1 VVFIRRSGCQLP
13 IEVFAPPHE
22 PIPPAIAAELAALG
36 NVTVRS
42 LADALPAA
50 AHDNMQQRKFLA
62 KQLAILVSS
71 FQEVLFLDSDNLPL
85 RDPTFLFEEP
95 LYTQHGLLMWPD
107 FWRSEVKPGAWEAL
121 GIPPAL
127 RPAGSHESGQVVID
141 KARAWRPLLLAIYL
155 NMRGD
160 VFYPL
165 LSDHGQ
171 GDKETLAV
179 AWLASVG
186 EQYGLVSHG
195 VNALGYI
202 TEHKTFDGTAML
214 QSSPD
219 GAPLFLHGHMPKI
232 TVPKHQLQLPP
243 PLGSGRR
250 SWVILANHH
259 VKALPPGLDTAQFK
273 GNLDSY
279 EMLNAVAGCDIEV
292 EVLQLRRYLRC
303 QPAWVECCL
312 A

>member
-1 VVFIRRSGCQLP
+1 
-13 IEVFAPPHE
+13 
-22 PIPPAIAAELAALG
+22 
-36 NVTVRS
+36 
-42 LADALPAA
+42 
-50 AHDNMQQRKFLA
+50 MQQQRFLA

-95 LYTQHGLLMWPD
+95 LYTQHGLLIWPD

-127 RPAGSHESGQVVID
+127 RPAGSHESGQVVLD
-141 KARAWRPLLLAIYL
+141 KARAWRPLLLAIHL

-165 LSDHGQ
+165 LSHNGQ
-171 GDKETLAV
+171 GDKETLPV

-186 EQYGLVSHG
+186 RQYGLVPHG
-195 VNALGYI
+195 VMALG
-202 TEHKTFDGTAML
+202 FVDGGGHQGRAMV

-219 GAPLFLHGHMPKI
+219 SMPLFLHNHWTKLD
-232 TVPKHQLQLPP
+232 VPKHDLQLPP
-243 PLGSGRR
+243 PLGSGHRT
-250 SWVILANHH
+250 WQVLTGD
-259 VKALPPGLDTAQFK
+259 VKVFPLGVNASLFEGK
-273 GNLDSY
+273 SNSY
-279 EMLNAVAGCDIEV
+279 EALNAVAGCDIEV